1 MSREFACSAD
11 NGAFQS
17 LRQWFFIQAEGPRCV
32 CVCGLPSRVVY
43 LIVWLK
49 LDTTLPLYLRRKKSI
64 RVTTYDTHLFQ
75 MLLEYH
81 I

>member
-32 CVCGLPSRVVY
+32 CVC
-43 LIVWLK
+43 VWPAVESCIPHCVAQ
-49 LDTTLPLYLRRKKSI
+49 T
-64 RVTTYDTHLFQ
+64 
-75 MLLEYH
+75 
-81 I
+81 